1 MTDRRDE
8 VKPAADTAAGRRA
21 FFAEARKTLYAEDTA
36 ARLRSYGLRQSLPG
50 FGFLLALAETVCRM
64 RIYAGGADE
73 SNAAARTAA
82 RLGVSESY
90 LTGQIEYAAE
100 RALPAQ
106 TEEPDRRGAHR
117 RATAAF
123 MAGALAAFV
132 MDKAGKNVFP
142 AV

>member
-1 MTDRRDE
+1 M
-8 VKPAADTAAGRRA
+8 
-21 FFAEARKTLYAEDTA
+21 
-36 ARLRSYGLRQSLPG
+36 RLRSYGLRQSLPG
-50 FGFLLALAETVCRM
+50 FGFLLALAETVCRI
-64 RIYAGGADE
+64 RIFAGGAGE
-73 SNAAARTAA
+73 SRAAAWTAA
-82 RLGVSESY
+82 RPGVSESY

-106 TEEPDRRGAHR
+106 TAEPDRRGANR

-132 MDKAGKNVFP
+132 MDKADKNAFP